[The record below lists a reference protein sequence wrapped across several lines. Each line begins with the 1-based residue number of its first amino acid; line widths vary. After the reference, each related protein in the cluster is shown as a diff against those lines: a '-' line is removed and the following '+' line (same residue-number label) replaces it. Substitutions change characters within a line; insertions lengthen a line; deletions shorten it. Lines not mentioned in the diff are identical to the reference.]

1 MYEAFNSI
9 DLNNDGEVSASEIKR
24 VVGSRGHYVSEK
36 EAALLVK
43 KFDTD
48 HDSKIAIDEVRY
60 FHKNKPSFYSSVKK

>member
-9 DLNNDGEVSASEIKR
+9 DLNTDGEVTASEIKR
-24 VVGSRGHYVSEK
+24 IVGSRGHYISEK

-48 HDSKIAIDEVRY
+48 HDNTIAFDEVRLQ
-60 FHKNKPSFYSSVKK
+60 HPKQ